1 MIQLKD
7 DFEISFWVAV
17 YTKSCGQED
26 VYHDGDPASETADK
40 AVIALRRRIPD
51 PKKSNTDNN
60 QHHLNSPNYYS

>member
-26 VYHDGDPASETADK
+26 VYHDGDPAAEIADK
-40 AVIALRRRIPD
+40 AIRALRVRTPD
-51 PKKSNTDNN
+51 PKKGSDNPY
-60 QHHLNSPNYYS
+60 LNSPNYYS